1 MPHVFEQDILGA
13 EYKAMQG
20 QVNIDE
26 AQGIVEC
33 FVAGLGN
40 KDSVGDI
47 CLPGC
52 FTESLKR
59 RKPRVVWGHNW
70 NEPIGK
76 VLEIYEVGPNDP
88 RLPMKMKRAGIGGLY
103 AKVQFNLKSERGR
116 QAFADVSF
124 FGEEQEW
131 SIGYKTLNADFDQQ
145 RQANLLREVELY
157 EVSPVLHGAN
167 QLTATIS
174 IKSDDPYADDFE
186 PEFDEKGEKLRDPKG
201 GLTAA
206 GRRFFARTEGSN
218 LKPGVKGPADT
229 PEKMRRKGS
238 FLTRFFT
245 NPSGPMKDDN
255 GEPTRLA
262 LSAAAWGEP
271 VPQNMEDAAELAAKG
286 RRLLERYNSQKEKGD
301 YPNEIYR
308 AEREDDDDS
317 DYTGPRGPDGGVP
330 AANPAMGRAGN
341 LARALAMRFGGAVRL
356 RNADPNMAIFDHMD
370 KGGARQT
377 LRVTYHFDGDEF
389 MFGKPVKVRPET
401 VYLPVEKPDVDI
413 DDNDDDDKP
422 RRPSPITQRYQ
433 QEMEEYPALPRGVK
447 PKACGCGCMGAKQD
461 EEDDEESL
469 SDEERQFKQYIDAMT
484 DEQFDDAFPET
495 GDLSDE
501 VKVIF
506 DVVGAYARRAVTNRR
521 KRKKG
526 MDVKAPQDAILDL
539 PQEQIT
545 GDILRGYGPRRGNLE
560 RLLRYWRP
568 IMKKPGGFRR
578 CRVILADHPELYPL
592 NNICAWLHHE
602 TTGLWPNEGCH
613 HPGMKN
619 CRRKIRGVVNG
630 SIWTDNEFGQR
641 LNRALKKG
649 EEMDDLDG
657 MTPEDWEKTAMME
670 LKAFFDEDPEM
681 KKYINDDSNWDHEGE
696 DEKGMWIIHRPMD
709 MGRMQGAKPDCG
721 CGCDGAGTCGP
732 KPVMRLMN
740 VMSELEKSISDELE
754 TKAGR
759 VISNRNMQKL
769 QQAMQLL
776 EEVVAAS
783 KPTDEPV
790 VQVKSDGDMRIAVPV
805 EQLFDVKSLIDP
817 ILDFHGINAEV
828 NETGIYF
835 GSNVSTEA
843 KSAMINALAAYK
855 DSLKEGNH

>member
-103 AKVQFNLKSERGR
+103 ARVQFNLKSERGR

-167 QLTATIS
+167 QLTGTIS
-174 IKSDDPYADDFE
+174 IKADDPYTDE
-186 PEFDEKGEKLRDPKG
+186 PEFDEKGDKLRDPKG

-206 GRRFFARTEGSN
+206 GRRFFARTEGSD

-286 RRLLERYNSQKEKGD
+286 RRLLERYNAQKEKGN

-308 AEREDDDDS
+308 AEREEDDDD

-356 RNADPNMAIFDHMD
+356 RNADPNMAVFDHMD
-370 KGGARQT
+370 KEGKRQT

-389 MFGKPVKVRPET
+389 MFGNPVKVRQET

-413 DDNDDDDKP
+413 DDDNDDKP
-422 RRPSPITQRYQ
+422 RRSSPITQRYQ
-433 QEMEEYPALPRGVK
+433 QEMEEYPALPQGVR
-447 PKACGCGCMGAKQD
+447 PKVNACKCGCMGAKQD
-461 EEDDEESL
+461 EDEDG
-469 SDEERQFKQYIDAMT
+469 DA
-484 DEQFDDAFPET
+484 
-495 GDLSDE
+495 DLD
-501 VKVIF
+501 
-506 DVVGAYARRAVTNRR
+506 
-521 KRKKG
+521 
-526 MDVKAPQDAILDL
+526 MKAPQDAILDI

-619 CRRKIRGVVNG
+619 CRKKIRGVRDG
-630 SIWTDNEFGQR
+630 SIWSDSEFGER
-641 LNRALKKG
+641 LGSAFKKG
-649 EEMDDLDG
+649 DDMDDLDG

-670 LKAFFDEDPEM
+670 LKAYFDEDPEM

-696 DEKGMWIIHRPMD
+696 DEKGMWVMHRPMG
-709 MGRMQGAKPDCG
+709 MEGMAPQKPGCG
-721 CGCDGAGTCGP
+721 CGCDGNSPRKP
-732 KPVMRLMN
+732 KPIIGLMN
-740 VMSELEKSISDELE
+740 IMSELEKSISDELE

-776 EEVVAAS
+776 QEVVVAS

-790 VQVKSDGDMRIAVPV
+790 VQVKADGEMRITAPV
-805 EQLFDVKSLIDP
+805 DRLFDVKSLIDP
-817 ILDFHGINAEV
+817 ILDFHGIDAEV

-835 GSNVSTEA
+835 GSSVSTEA
-843 KSAMINALAAYK
+843 KSAMINALTVYK
-855 DSLKEGNH
+855 DSHKEGNH